1 MIGGLH
7 GIPTEVSNKDID
19 SMGLVQSSYLM
30 HLSPRLKKE
39 EPEQP
44 GIPTPKLVRKKK
56 IGGKDDKPED
66 KRKITK

>member
-1 MIGGLH
+1 
-7 GIPTEVSNKDID
+7 
-19 SMGLVQSSYLM
+19 M

>member
-1 MIGGLH
+1 
-7 GIPTEVSNKDID
+7 
-19 SMGLVQSSYLM
+19 M

-56 IGGKDDKPED
+56 IGGKDEKVED
-66 KRKITK
+66 KRKITQEIKEIALILRVTITCI